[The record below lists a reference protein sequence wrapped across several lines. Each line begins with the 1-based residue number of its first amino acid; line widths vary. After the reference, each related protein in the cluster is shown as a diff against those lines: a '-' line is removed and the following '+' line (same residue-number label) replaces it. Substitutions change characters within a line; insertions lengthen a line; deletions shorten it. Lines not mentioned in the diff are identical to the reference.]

1 MVAFSSFPMTRRRRS
16 AAQPSYASTM
26 TAVVAAV
33 LVFACVILSSVHE
46 ADAQGTTQ
54 EYDAMPRHG
63 RSLLQDEP
71 LKDVACDDKCQKWV
85 RSSLVKTGEECPCF
99 RLSSSDVLT
108 QKDLCVCVRPVVFVC
123 LYVFQARFLSA
134 LMVSVF
140 MIGAIVSAMC
150 CLAGLRTP
158 RQFETAKE
166 E

>member
-1 MVAFSSFPMTRRRRS
+1 
-16 AAQPSYASTM
+16 M

-108 QKDLCVCVRPVVFVC
+108 QKDLCVCVRPVVCVCVC
-123 LYVFQARFLSA
+123 LPGSFSVGVNGECLHDWSNCFRDVLS
-134 LMVSVF
+134 
-140 MIGAIVSAMC
+140 
-150 CLAGLRTP
+150 RW
-158 RQFETAKE
+158 TAHTASI
-166 E
+166 

>member
-1 MVAFSSFPMTRRRRS
+1 MGIDIFMVAFSSFPMTRRRRS

-54 EYDAMPRHG
+54 DYDAMPRHG

-71 LKDVACDDKCQKWV
+71 LKDVACDDKCQKW
-85 RSSLVKTGEECPCF
+85 
-99 RLSSSDVLT
+99 
-108 QKDLCVCVRPVVFVC
+108 
-123 LYVFQARFLSA
+123 ARFLSA

>member
-85 RSSLVKTGEECPCF
+85 RFFSRENRRGMSLFPVVVF
-99 RLSSSDVLT
+99 RCTDTERLVCMCAT
-108 QKDLCVCVRPVVFVC
+108 RCVCVFVC
-123 LYVFQARFLSA
+123 LPGSFSVGVDGECLHDWSNCFRDVLS
-134 LMVSVF
+134 
-140 MIGAIVSAMC
+140 
-150 CLAGLRTP
+150 RW
-158 RQFETAKE
+158 TAHTASI
-166 E
+166 